1 MVKAGYN
8 GRLHGQVTFPPAET
22 EFLKNG
28 ISIGMFIRDRSGHPS
43 PEKAPEVRAGFQ
55 LGCSAGREPRSDA
68 ADGRINVP
76 KSFGSGTLV

>member
-28 ISIGMFIRDRSGHPS
+28 IVPATQALKRR
-43 PEKAPEVRAGFQ
+43 
-55 LGCSAGREPRSDA
+55 PRCALVSNWA
-68 ADGRINVP
+68 ARLDESHDP
-76 KSFGSGTLV
+76 TLLMAA